1 MFVRRWEEG
10 KAGEQSAGLSCPPQ
24 PRGGYGKG
32 DQTLEGAA
40 QGGAGG
46 VPMPGERQDC
56 GARCRGVVDKVGVG
70 NRLDSMI
77 SEVLS
82 SRIDSEI
89 RWGKALGFLTVSVYF
104 R

>member
-1 MFVRRWEEG
+1 MGPRGPRWAREPSELPRCLSGAGRRG

-46 VPMPGERQDC
+46 VPMPGERQD
-56 GARCRGVVDKVGVG
+56 AV
-70 NRLDSMI
+70 
-77 SEVLS
+77 
-82 SRIDSEI
+82 
-89 RWGKALGFLTVSVYF
+89 ALGAAVWLT